1 MYNQIETFYDIA
13 EEELDEFEEE
23 DILPGDMP
31 VYTL

>member
-23 DILPGDMP
+23 DVLQREMP
-31 VYTL
+31 VYT